1 MSFTLWKKL
10 VSHSI
15 QEVLINR
22 QTAVITF
29 VLGSLFFA
37 LEMIAGF
44 VFFEYTD
51 TLLGFTR
58 QDYLLL
64 IATSSTITFLYQTL
78 FVISHEHLAE
88 TILEGELDATLLKPV
103 DSFWYFALYRL
114 DIPSFCD
121 LIISVMIQIYFLLS
135 YKLEWSQI
143 VFFIISILLATYLLF
158 LLNQLAVS
166 VVFWRDNANSVLGLP
181 EYLME
186 FSSRPLT
193 IYPSSIRFILTWG
206 IPILISINL
215 PVLIVKGESYMV
227 YLVFLVIVDVLGTF
241 MARWVWKKGVE
252 RYHSAN

>member
-1 MSFTLWKKL
+1 MSFALWKKL

-29 VLGSLFFA
+29 VLGSLFFT
-37 LEMIAGF
+37 LEIIAGF

-51 TLLGFTR
+51 TLLGFTK

-64 IATSSTITFLYQTL
+64 VATSSTITFLYQTL
-78 FVISHEHLAE
+78 FVVSHEHLAE

-103 DSFWYFALYRL
+103 DSFWYFVLYRL

-121 LIISVMIQIYFLLS
+121 LIISVVAQIYFLSS
-135 YKLEWSQI
+135 YKLEWLQL
-143 VFFIISILLATYLLF
+143 VFFVISILLATYLLF

-166 VVFWRDNANSVLGLP
+166 IVFWKDNANSILGLP

-193 IYPSSIRFILTWG
+193 IYPSSVRFILTWG
-206 IPILISINL
+206 VPILISTNL
-215 PVLIVKGESYMV
+215 PVLIVKGKLDIV
-227 YLVFLVIVDVLGTF
+227 YLVFLIIMDVLGTF
-241 MARWVWKKGVE
+241 VARWVWKKGVV